1 MAKGLYNPRDEHDAC
16 GVGFVAD
23 INGEKSHGIVEQGIT
38 VLQNLLHRGAD
49 AIDDTSGD
57 GAGILVQLPHDFFV
71 AAAKK
76 CGIKLDGGQNLAVGS
91 FFLPND
97 AQDCELCMRSA
108 GRAVESEGLELV
120 GWRDVPVNPAALG
133 VKARAEMPQL
143 KHALIQSALSG
154 DQLERKLYVLRRL
167 IEKSVAQKL
176 PDCDDFYIP
185 SLSSLTII
193 YKGMMQGNQL
203 MDFYHDLQ
211 DESFTSAMAIV
222 HQRYST
228 NTFPSWKLAQPFR
241 KLAHN
246 GEINTLRGNL
256 KHMRARESS
265 MKSIVLGQDLEKVL
279 PVIDECG
286 SDSGCLDNSLE
297 LLTAAGRDL
306 AASMMILIPQAWG
319 EKYPLGPDLR
329 GFFEYYAGLMEPW
342 DGPAALVCTD
352 GRQIAAM
359 LDRNGLRPARY
370 TITKD
375 GLFVLASETGAL
387 EIPDRKVAKRG
398 ALRPGQILL
407 VDFAQR
413 RVRFDY
419 EIKRLYARRLPYRRW
434 VAENRIDLHG
444 FADDVS
450 DVVPDRDEVRR
461 KQLLFGYTREDI
473 RKVVIPMAEDG
484 REAVGAMGYD
494 APLAVLSDEPQ
505 LLYNYFKQIFSQVTN
520 PAIDPIREELVMSLT
535 TFMGN
540 SPDILSESPE
550 NARLI
555 KLKSP
560 IISNEQL
567 ERLMRIDD
575 RDFRAFNVPIGFN
588 PKRGEEGL
596 SAAIERVCRDSEAYA
611 LERSKAIIVLNDAEL
626 DENLMPIPALLA
638 VSAVNQHLAS
648 LGIRS
653 SRSIIIKTD
662 EAREVHHIALLLAFG
677 ATAVNPRL
685 AFSTVAALVADGR
698 VKTSG
703 VVDALENYIDAL
715 DKGLLKI
722 MSKMGI
728 STLRSYRGAQI
739 FEAVGIGSELI
750 EKYFPG
756 TPSNVEGLGLSEV
769 CSEALARF
777 ARAREYGR
785 KGTGVLPVGGSYQYA
800 HESERHL
807 WTPDSIST
815 LQHAAR
821 TNDEGLYRKYS
832 RLIDDNT
839 CTLRSLLKFKDC
851 QPIPLEKVESEHDI
865 VRRFVTS
872 AMSFGS
878 LSAPVHETLA
888 IAMNRIGANSN
899 SGEGGED
906 RARYEPLENGD
917 SRNSA
922 IKQIASGRFGV
933 TAEYAV
939 NARELQIKISQ
950 GAKPGEGGQLPGFKV
965 DEVIARVRNSTPG
978 VTLISPPPHHDI
990 YSIEDIKQLIFD
1002 LKNVNPR
1009 VRVSVKL
1016 VSESGVGTVAA
1027 GVAKGRADM
1036 ILISGGDGGTGAAPL
1051 TSIRHAGS
1059 PWEIGLAETHQILVK
1074 NNLRG
1079 NVRLQVDGQIKTG
1092 RDVVIGAM
1100 LGAEE
1105 FGFGTCPLIVCGC
1118 VMLRHCNMN
1127 NCSVGVATQRPDLC
1141 ARYTGKPEHVVNFMY
1156 MVAREVREHMA
1167 SLGIAKLDDL
1177 VGRSDLLVKRE
1188 RASNG
1193 KPGKIDFSRVLHRD
1207 ADIGEKPV
1215 RYKISHKLDPEKLMD
1230 GKLLKAAAPAL
1241 ERGERVE
1248 MEMPIRNID
1257 RAVCT
1262 MLSGEI
1268 ARIKGAE
1275 GLPDDT
1281 IRCGFKGYAGQS
1293 FAAFGMKGLSI
1304 KLTGEANDYVAKS
1317 LSGAKVV
1324 IVAPG
1329 AASAADPTDV
1339 ICGNVAGYGATSG
1352 ELYVA
1357 GTVGERFAVRNSG
1370 MTTVIE
1376 GAGDHCC
1383 EYMTGGCVVVL
1394 GETGVNFGAGMS
1406 GGTAY
1411 VYDPENRFDG
1421 RCNLDMVDLEN
1432 IFNPDEADTLRNLI
1446 QRHCDETGS
1455 AVAKSILDNWE
1466 HEIVNFVK
1474 VFPMEYRRVLGLM
1487 SREDEEVERQREC
1500 SV

>member
-16 GVGFVAD
+16 GVGFVAN
-23 INGEKSHGIVEQGIT
+23 IEGERSHGILEQGVT

-49 AIDDTSGD
+49 SIDDTSGD
-57 GAGILVQLPHDFFV
+57 GAGILLQICPEFFATAARNCGV
-71 AAAKK
+71 A
-76 CGIKLDGGQNLAVGS
+76 LDSSMNLAVGS
-91 FFLPND
+91 FFLPNSP
-97 AQDCELCMRSA
+97 QESKICMHTVASA
-108 GRAVESEGLELV
+108 VKSEGLELA
-120 GWRDVPVNPAALG
+120 GWRDVPVNPEALG
-133 VKARAEMPQL
+133 DKARAEMPKL
-143 KHALIQSALSG
+143 KHAFVESKLTG
-154 DQLERKLYVLRRL
+154 DQLERKLYVVRRI

-176 PDCDDFYIP
+176 PDCDEFYIP
-185 SLSSLTII
+185 SLSAMTII

-203 MDFYHDLQ
+203 MDFYLDLQ
-211 DESFTSAMAIV
+211 DESFTSAMAVV

-265 MKSIVLGQDLEKVL
+265 MRSIVLGDDLQKIL

-306 AASMMILIPQAWG
+306 AASMMILVPQAWG

-352 GRQIAAM
+352 GRRIAAM

-387 EIPDRKVAKRG
+387 EIPSGNVAKRG
-398 ALRPGQILL
+398 ALRPGQILC
-407 VDFAQR
+407 VDFDQK
-413 RVRFDY
+413 RVRFDH
-419 EIKRLYARRLPYRRW
+419 EIKRLHARRLPYRRW

-450 DVVPDRDEVRR
+450 AVVPDREEARR

-484 REAVGAMGYD
+484 REAVGSMGYD

-540 SPDILSESPE
+540 SPDILADSPE

-560 IISNEQL
+560 VISNEQL
-567 ERLMRIDD
+567 ERLMRLED

-588 PKRGEEGL
+588 PKSGIEGL

-611 LERSKAIIVLNDAEL
+611 LERNKAIIVLNDSEL
-626 DENLMPIPALLA
+626 DEELMPIPALLA
-638 VSAVNQHLAS
+638 VSAVNQHLAA
-648 LGIRS
+648 LGVRS

-685 AFSTVAALVADGR
+685 AFSTVAGLVADDR
-698 VKTSG
+698 VRTSG
-703 VVDALENYIDAL
+703 VVDAIENYIGAL

-739 FEAVGIGSELI
+739 FEAVGLGPTLV

-756 TPSNVEGLGLSEV
+756 TPSNVGGIGLQEV
-769 CSEALARF
+769 YNEALTRFERAAEYARRG
-777 ARAREYGR
+777 AE
-785 KGTGVLPVGGSYQYA
+785 VLPVGGSYQYA

-821 TNDEGLYRKYS
+821 SNDEELYRKYS
-832 RLIDDNT
+832 RLIDENP
-839 CTLRSLLKFKDC
+839 CTLRSLLKFREC
-851 QPIPLEKVESEHDI
+851 EPIPLEEVESADDI
-865 VRRFVTS
+865 VKRFVTS

-878 LSAPVHETLA
+878 LSAPMHETLA

-906 RARYEPLENGD
+906 RARYEPLANGD

-939 NARELQIKISQ
+939 NAKDLQIKIAQ

-990 YSIEDIKQLIFD
+990 YSIEDIKQLIYD
-1002 LKNVNPR
+1002 LKNVNPKA
-1009 VRVSVKL
+1009 RVSVKL

-1092 RDVVIGAM
+1092 RDIVIGAM

-1127 NCSVGVATQRPDLC
+1127 NCSVGVATQRPELC

-1177 VGRSDLLVKRE
+1177 VGRSDLLEKRE
-1188 RASNG
+1188 REGGG
-1193 KPGKIDFSRVLHRD
+1193 KLAMIDFERVLYRD
-1207 ADIGEKPV
+1207 TAVGDKPV
-1215 RYKISHKLDPEKLMD
+1215 RYCFPHKIDPDKIMD

-1241 ERGERVE
+1241 DRGEEIEVE
-1248 MEMPIRNID
+1248 LPIRNTD
-1257 RAVCT
+1257 RAVCS

-1268 ARIKGAE
+1268 ARRRGSE
-1275 GLPDDT
+1275 GLPDGT
-1281 IRCGFKGYAGQS
+1281 IKCIFNGYAGQS
-1293 FAAFGMKGLSI
+1293 FAAFGMRGVSI
-1304 KLTGEANDYVAKS
+1304 KLNGEANDYVAKS

-1329 AASAADPTDV
+1329 AASTDV

-1370 MTTVIE
+1370 MTAVIE

-1432 IFNPDEADTLRNLI
+1432 VFSTAEADSLRTLV
-1446 QRHCDETGS
+1446 QRHYDETLS
-1455 AVAKSILDNWE
+1455 AVAKSILDNWDQ
-1466 HEIVNFVK
+1466 EIVNFVK